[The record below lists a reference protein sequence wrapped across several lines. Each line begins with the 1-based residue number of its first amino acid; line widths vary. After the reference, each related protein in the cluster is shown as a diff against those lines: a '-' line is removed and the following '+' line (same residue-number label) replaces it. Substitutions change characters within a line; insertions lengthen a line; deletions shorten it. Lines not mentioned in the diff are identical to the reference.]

1 MIVQLEILNKS
12 LIDNHESYI
21 SNVQCVSGNF
31 LKSFSVNGP
40 NLTCQGYAP
49 FFSMTSR
56 DDTPSSQV
64 RPAVIRG

>member
-1 MIVQLEILNKS
+1 MIVQLEIMNKS

-40 NLTCQGYAP
+40 NLTCQGNAP
-49 FFSMTSR
+49 FFFHDES
-56 DDTPSSQV
+56 
-64 RPAVIRG
+64 